1 MSHTTVNFFYWK
13 QRVTVKLVIVL
24 NHMKSFYFVCEV
36 SIGGLCYIKIMKEY
50 PLVALTYYI

>member
-1 MSHTTVNFFYWK
+1 M
-13 QRVTVKLVIVL
+13 TVKLVIVL

-50 PLVALTYYI
+50 PLVALTYYIVSSNIQFKGR